1 MSPPVT
7 TAPPK
12 PAVPPGAS
20 LAYNHAAV
28 HAPPGAFGTCALLR
42 PALRASVLQGTPPP
56 PGAPPATPSSHVR
69 PEPADAPKEVPLGD
83 APKEVPLGDAPKQ
96 ALRAG
101 HVTYP
106 CAAPCVSTSPARTE
120 QGSEAVCQA
129 YTRRTAIAAADTDEA
144 WDHTAPASTSAP
156 DLATASPTGPAALRC
171 AIAHCGG
178 QSALASAIG
187 LSQSHVWNW
196 LNRRS
201 IPAEHCPAIERATN
215 RAVRCEALRPDV
227 DWAYLRAVCEE
238 LAGVREEA

>member
-1 MSPPVT
+1 MSHPVT
-7 TAPPK
+7 AAPPK

-20 LAYNHAAV
+20 LAYNHAAAHV
-28 HAPPGAFGTCALLR
+28 SPGAFGTCALLR
-42 PALRASVLQGTPPP
+42 PGLRKPLHEDACEADAAPWDHAPAVTAVTAAT
-56 PGAPPATPSSHVR
+56 GATCAN
-69 PEPADAPKEVPLGD
+69 PAD
-83 APKEVPLGDAPKQ
+83 
-96 ALRAG
+96 
-101 HVTYP
+101 
-106 CAAPCVSTSPARTE
+106 PARHPGIDSNPHLGIE
-120 QGSEAVCQA
+120 
-129 YTRRTAIAAADTDEA
+129 
-144 WDHTAPASTSAP
+144 SALNRGP
-156 DLATASPTGPAALRC
+156 DSDPRPPTGPAALRC

-201 IPAEHCPAIERATN
+201 IPAEHCPAIERATG